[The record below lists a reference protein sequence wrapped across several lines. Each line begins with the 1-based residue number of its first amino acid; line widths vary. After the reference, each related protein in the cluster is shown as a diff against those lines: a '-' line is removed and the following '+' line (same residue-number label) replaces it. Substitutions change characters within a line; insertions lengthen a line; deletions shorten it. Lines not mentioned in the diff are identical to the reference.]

1 MCQCDREEGRGEKK
15 PSNLHKNLNVTPQ
28 RVHHVRGKIS
38 TTRRLVNE
46 KTRKREREKE
56 RDKKNVF
63 RICRIAASQ
72 RWSSIV
78 REFRKKRKN
87 ARSNEA
93 EIERAGKRG
102 GERRE
107 TVEARTH
114 GRHDVKK
121 IDVFATASIEIEC
134 GHSLTNQWK
143 DTRLVEQRLKTVF
156 NKSGRGTILVTHFTH
171 CATKPHVLRL
181 HAHTHSRLFS
191 TRNTARKNELSSRY
205 R

>member
-1 MCQCDREEGRGEKK
+1 MSHRKESTMFEEKY
-15 PSNLHKNLNVTPQ
+15 
-28 RVHHVRGKIS
+28 
-38 TTRRLVNE
+38 RRHGGSSM
-46 KTRKREREKE
+46 RRREKE
-56 RDKKNVF
+56 RERKRETKKTCFVF
-63 RICRIAASQ
+63 VESPPVSAEVVLCANF
-72 RWSSIV
+72 
-78 REFRKKRKN
+78 ERKGKMRVPTRRK
-87 ARSNEA
+87 SNE
-93 EIERAGKRG
+93 RARRG